1 MKRHLAGV
9 PVKKNVCYNESWL
22 VKNDNQPCPTLF
34 SPCIEGDSQCSHPTG
49 KRRRDTPVIQELMN
63 RADQRGFL
71 TFEDVLE
78 VLEGDEGEDVVALEA
93 LLDELD
99 ELGIELRRADDRTAD
114 PILDDSFE
122 QEELRDPEIG
132 DIEAVSPDDP
142 VGLYFRQMAQ
152 EPLLTA
158 QDEIMLA
165 RRIELG
171 KDAQEWLL
179 RLRKLSNDIQELRTV
194 MMTIRRTYQNIETQT
209 LLSRKSQEVG
219 LLTQIF
225 EDAHHL
231 SARMADLPLDE
242 ELAYRLQH
250 HTHNLESVLPGTRQD
265 YAWTETIRETMN
277 KGTLSNG
284 AFKAVDFAASLTG
297 IECCTNIASVMM
309 EDGQAAREHLGRAN
323 TRLVVSIAKR
333 YMGQGLPFPDLIQ
346 EGNVG
351 LMRAVD
357 KYDYRRGNRFSTYAT
372 WWIRQAIT
380 RALAQKT
387 RTIRIPLHMTERIRQ
402 MYRTAQNL
410 EQKLGRRPT
419 PEEIAIE
426 MDVQPDAI
434 RSMMD
439 ASQHAIALERP
450 VGDDGDSEFGDFLED
465 QDTPSPVESATQNL
479 LQETIEEVL
488 SELTPRQSHILRLR
502 FGLGGGEPHTLEEIA
517 NKFGLSRERIR
528 QLEKEALRRLRHPR
542 LAHNLRDYLH

>member
-1 MKRHLAGV
+1 MV
-9 PVKKNVCYNESWL
+9 PISNTSGGNGF
-22 VKNDNQPCPTLF
+22 Q
-34 SPCIEGDSQCSHPTG
+34 
-49 KRRRDTPVIQELMN
+49 VIQELMN
-63 RADQRGFL
+63 RADQRGYV

-78 VLEGDEGEDVVALEA
+78 LLDEDSDDVNAIEA
-93 LLDELD
+93 VLDELD
-99 ELGIELRRADDRTAD
+99 ELGIELRQEDMSSNEDIESRDGEFSPEEESHD
-114 PILDDSFE
+114 PGV
-122 QEELRDPEIG
+122 G
-132 DIEAVSPDDP
+132 DINAVSADDP

-158 QDEIMLA
+158 QEEIELA
-165 RRIELG
+165 KRIELG
-171 KDAQEWLL
+171 REAAD
-179 RLRKLSNDIQELRTV
+179 KLAER
-194 MMTIRRTYQNIETQT
+194 M
-209 LLSRKSQEVG
+209 
-219 LLTQIF
+219 
-225 EDAHHL
+225 
-231 SARMADLPLDE
+231 SASSVNE
-242 ELAYRLQH
+242 ECQW
-250 HTHNLESVLPGTRQD
+250 LESLI
-265 YAWTETIRETMN
+265 Y
-277 KGTLSNG
+277 
-284 AFKAVDFAASLTG
+284 
-297 IECCTNIASVMM
+297 
-309 EDGQAAREHLGRAN
+309 DGQAAREHLGRAN

-357 KYDYRRGNRFSTYAT
+357 KYDYKRGNRFSTYAT

-402 MYRTAQNL
+402 MYRTAQVL
-410 EQKLGRRPT
+410 EQTLGHRPT
-419 PEEIAIE
+419 PEEIAQE
-426 MDVQPDAI
+426 MELPPESV
-434 RSMMD
+434 RGMMD

-450 VGDDGDSEFGDFLED
+450 VGDDGDSEFGDFIED
-465 QDTPSPVESATQNL
+465 QDSPSPVEAATQHL

-542 LAHNLRDYLH
+542 LAHNLRDYLS

>member
-1 MKRHLAGV
+1 V
-9 PVKKNVCYNESWL
+9 VSI
-22 VKNDNQPCPTLF
+22 
-34 SPCIEGDSQCSHPTG
+34 S
-49 KRRRDTPVIQELMN
+49 DTPGGNVTQVIQELMN
-63 RADQRGFL
+63 RADQRGYV

-78 VLEGDEGEDVVALEA
+78 LLDEDSDDVNAIEA
-93 LLDELD
+93 VLDELD
-99 ELGIELRRADDRTAD
+99 ELGIELRQKKSEDDDDLLSHDNELEAEEEAQD
-114 PILDDSFE
+114 PGV
-122 QEELRDPEIG
+122 G
-132 DIEAVSPDDP
+132 DINAVSADDP

-158 QDEIMLA
+158 EEEIELAKRIEAGRKAAARLAGVDLEAGLDHELRMRIDGGQLSIEA
-165 RRIELG
+165 RRETPEPLAAV
-171 KDAQEWLL
+171 DPESDLAE
-179 RLRKLSNDIQELRTV
+179 RLR
-194 MMTIRRTYQNIETQT
+194 
-209 LLSRKSQEVG
+209 
-219 LLTQIF
+219 QIV
-225 EDAHHL
+225 A
-231 SARMADLPLDE
+231 
-242 ELAYRLQH
+242 
-250 HTHNLESVLPGTRQD
+250 
-265 YAWTETIRETMN
+265 
-277 KGTLSNG
+277 
-284 AFKAVDFAASLTG
+284 
-297 IECCTNIASVMM
+297 
-309 EDGQAAREHLGRAN
+309 DGQLAREHLGRAN

-357 KYDYRRGNRFSTYAT
+357 KYDYKRGNRFSTYAT

-402 MYRTAQNL
+402 MYRTAQVL
-410 EQKLGRRPT
+410 EQTLGHRPT
-419 PEEIAIE
+419 PEEIAKE
-426 MDVQPDAI
+426 MELPPESI
-434 RSMMD
+434 RGMMD

-450 VGDDGDSEFGDFLED
+450 VGDDGDSEFGDFIED
-465 QDTPSPVESATQNL
+465 QDSPSPVEAATQHL

-542 LAHNLRDYLH
+542 LAHNLRDYLS

>member
-1 MKRHLAGV
+1 M
-9 PVKKNVCYNESWL
+9 
-22 VKNDNQPCPTLF
+22 
-34 SPCIEGDSQCSHPTG
+34 
-49 KRRRDTPVIQELMN
+49 IQELLN
-63 RADQRGFL
+63 RADQRGYV

-78 VLEGDEGEDVVALEA
+78 VLDEDGDDVNAIENILY
-93 LLDELD
+93 ELD
-99 ELGIELRRADDRTAD
+99 ELGVELRQDNEQAD
-114 PILDDSFE
+114 PLMLA
-122 QEELRDPEIG
+122 EEGDPEFEPEEILQDPTVG
-132 DIEAVSPDDP
+132 DISAVSADDP

-158 QDEIMLA
+158 LEEIDLA
-165 RRIELG
+165 KRIEMG
-171 KDAQEWLL
+171 KQARETLL
-179 RLRKLSNDIQELRTV
+179 RMS
-194 MMTIRRTYQNIETQT
+194 
-209 LLSRKSQEVG
+209 SRDLYSEAW
-219 LLTQIF
+219 I
-225 EDAHHL
+225 AHL
-231 SARMADLPLDE
+231 E
-242 ELAYRLQH
+242 RL
-250 HTHNLESVLPGTRQD
+250 V
-265 YAWTETIRETMN
+265 Y
-277 KGTLSNG
+277 
-284 AFKAVDFAASLTG
+284 
-297 IECCTNIASVMM
+297 
-309 EDGQAAREHLGRAN
+309 DGQAAREHLGRAN

-357 KYDYRRGNRFSTYAT
+357 KYDYKRGNRFSTYAT

-402 MYRTAQNL
+402 MYRTAQSL
-410 EQKLGRRPT
+410 EQSLGRRPS
-419 PEEIAIE
+419 PEEIAAE
-426 MDVQPDAI
+426 MELPADTI

-450 VGDDGDSEFGDFLED
+450 VGDDGDSEFGDFIED
-465 QDTPSPVESATQNL
+465 QDSPSPVESATQHL

-542 LAHNLRDYLH
+542 LAHNLRDYLG

>member
-1 MKRHLAGV
+1 M
-9 PVKKNVCYNESWL
+9 
-22 VKNDNQPCPTLF
+22 
-34 SPCIEGDSQCSHPTG
+34 
-49 KRRRDTPVIQELMN
+49 IQELLN
-63 RADQRGFL
+63 RAEQRGYL
-71 TFEDVLE
+71 TYDDILDVLE
-78 VLEGDEGEDVVALEA
+78 DESDDVNAV
-93 LLDELD
+93 DVIIYELD
-99 ELGIELRRADDRTAD
+99 ELGIELRHDGEPLRR
-114 PILDDSFE
+114 
-122 QEELRDPEIG
+122 QEEIDLDFETEDILQDPDLG
-132 DIEAVSPDDP
+132 DINAVSPDDP

-158 QDEIMLA
+158 EEEIELA

-171 KDAQEWLL
+171 KKAADRINRPGARDRHTAEWMSMCE
-179 RLRKLSNDIQELRTV
+179 RI
-194 MMTIRRTYQNIETQT
+194 IR
-209 LLSRKSQEVG
+209 
-219 LLTQIF
+219 
-225 EDAHHL
+225 
-231 SARMADLPLDE
+231 
-242 ELAYRLQH
+242 
-250 HTHNLESVLPGTRQD
+250 
-265 YAWTETIRETMN
+265 
-277 KGTLSNG
+277 
-284 AFKAVDFAASLTG
+284 
-297 IECCTNIASVMM
+297 
-309 EDGQAAREHLGRAN
+309 DGQSAREHLGRAN

-357 KYDYRRGNRFSTYAT
+357 KYDYTRGNRFSTYAT

-402 MYRTAQNL
+402 MYRTAQSL
-410 EQKLGRRPT
+410 EQVMGRRPS
-419 PEEIAIE
+419 PEEIAAE
-426 MDVQPDAI
+426 MDMPADAI

-450 VGDDGDSEFGDFLED
+450 VGDDGDSEFGDFIED
-465 QDTPSPVESATQNL
+465 QDSPSPVESATQHL
-479 LQETIEEVL
+479 LEETIEEVL

-542 LAHNLRDYLH
+542 LAHNLRDYLG

>member
-1 MKRHLAGV
+1 
-9 PVKKNVCYNESWL
+9 
-22 VKNDNQPCPTLF
+22 
-34 SPCIEGDSQCSHPTG
+34 
-49 KRRRDTPVIQELMN
+49 MN
-63 RADQRGFL
+63 RAGQRGYV

-78 VLEGDEGEDVVALEA
+78 VLESDGEDVVAIEA
-93 LLDELD
+93 VLDELD
-99 ELGIELRRADDRTAD
+99 DLGIELRQDDNDHQEAD
-114 PILDDSFE
+114 PVIDEEFE
-122 QEELRDPEIG
+122 PEQIRDPEVG
-132 DIEAVSPDDP
+132 DINAVSADDP

-158 QDEIMLA
+158 GEEIELA
-165 RRIELG
+165 KRIERG
-171 KDAQEWLL
+171 KEAQEQL
-179 RLRKLSNDIQELRTV
+179 RNLNWHNGNTAFVENLR
-194 MMTIRRTYQNIETQT
+194 
-209 LLSRKSQEVG
+209 
-219 LLTQIF
+219 
-225 EDAHHL
+225 H
-231 SARMADLPLDE
+231 
-242 ELAYRLQH
+242 
-250 HTHNLESVLPGTRQD
+250 
-265 YAWTETIRETMN
+265 W
-277 KGTLSNG
+277 
-284 AFKAVDFAASLTG
+284 AA
-297 IECCTNIASVMM
+297 
-309 EDGQAAREHLGRAN
+309 DGQAAREHLGRAN

-357 KYDYRRGNRFSTYAT
+357 KYDYKRGNRFSTYAT

-402 MYRTAQNL
+402 MYRAAQLL
-410 EQKLGRRPT
+410 EQKLGRRPS
-419 PEEIAIE
+419 PEEIASE
-426 MDVQPDAI
+426 MGVPPENV

-450 VGDDGDSEFGDFLED
+450 VGDDGDSEFGDFIED
-465 QDTPSPVESATQNL
+465 QETPSPVDSATQHL

-542 LAHNLRDYLH
+542 LAHNLRDYLN

>member
-1 MKRHLAGV
+1 M
-9 PVKKNVCYNESWL
+9 
-22 VKNDNQPCPTLF
+22 
-34 SPCIEGDSQCSHPTG
+34 
-49 KRRRDTPVIQELMN
+49 IQELMN
-63 RADQRGFL
+63 RADQRGYV
-71 TFEDVLE
+71 TFAEVMELLE
-78 VLEGDEGEDVVALEA
+78 ADGEDDPGALETI
-93 LLDELD
+93 LEELD
-99 ELGIELRRADDRTAD
+99 ELGIELRQHEGEDDDYEGPPDSA
-114 PILDDSFE
+114 LDEFSDSEFE
-122 QEELRDPEIG
+122 TIEIEETLDASLG
-132 DIEAVSPDDP
+132 DISAVSADDP

-158 QDEIMLA
+158 DEEIELA
-165 RRIELG
+165 KRIELG
-171 KDAQEWLL
+171 REAQIQL
-179 RLRKLSNDIQELRTV
+179 RIVEVQFSGST
-194 MMTIRRTYQNIETQT
+194 RRTLNCM
-209 LLSRKSQEVG
+209 V
-219 LLTQIF
+219 
-225 EDAHHL
+225 
-231 SARMADLPLDE
+231 
-242 ELAYRLQH
+242 
-250 HTHNLESVLPGTRQD
+250 
-265 YAWTETIRETMN
+265 
-277 KGTLSNG
+277 
-284 AFKAVDFAASLTG
+284 
-297 IECCTNIASVMM
+297 

-357 KYDYRRGNRFSTYAT
+357 KYDYKRGNRFSTYAT

-402 MYRTAQNL
+402 MYRTAQVL
-410 EQKLGRRPT
+410 EQELGRRPT
-419 PEEIAIE
+419 PEEIAGE
-426 MDVQPDAI
+426 MDLPAEAI
-434 RSMMD
+434 RGMMD

-450 VGDDGDSEFGDFLED
+450 VGDDGDSEFGDFIED
-465 QDTPSPVESATQNL
+465 QDSPSPVESATQHL

-542 LAHNLRDYLH
+542 LAHNLRDYLS

>member
-1 MKRHLAGV
+1 MV
-9 PVKKNVCYNESWL
+9 PIS
-22 VKNDNQPCPTLF
+22 
-34 SPCIEGDSQCSHPTG
+34 G
-49 KRRRDTPVIQELMN
+49 TPGGNGTQVIQELMN
-63 RADQRGFL
+63 RADQRGYV

-78 VLEGDEGEDVVALEA
+78 LLDEDSDDVNAIEA
-93 LLDELD
+93 VLDELD
-99 ELGIELRRADDRTAD
+99 ELGIELRQDNAHDDDDLDTRDREFEAEEESHD
-114 PILDDSFE
+114 PGV
-122 QEELRDPEIG
+122 G
-132 DIEAVSPDDP
+132 DINAVSADDP

-158 QDEIMLA
+158 QEEIELA
-165 RRIELG
+165 KRIELG
-171 KDAQEWLL
+171 REA
-179 RLRKLSNDIQELRTV
+179 
-194 MMTIRRTYQNIETQT
+194 
-209 LLSRKSQEVG
+209 
-219 LLTQIF
+219 
-225 EDAHHL
+225 
-231 SARMADLPLDE
+231 E
-242 ELAYRLQH
+242 ELLP
-250 HTHNLESVLPGTRQD
+250 TMPPGTDEYERLLLLQ
-265 YAWTETIRETMN
+265 
-277 KGTLSNG
+277 L
-284 AFKAVDFAASLTG
+284 
-297 IECCTNIASVMM
+297 
-309 EDGQAAREHLGRAN
+309 DGQEAREHLGRAN

-357 KYDYRRGNRFSTYAT
+357 KYDYKRGNRFSTYAT

-402 MYRTAQNL
+402 MYRTAQVL
-410 EQKLGRRPT
+410 EQTLGHRPT
-419 PEEIAIE
+419 PEEIAKE
-426 MDVQPDAI
+426 MELPPESV
-434 RSMMD
+434 RGMMD

-450 VGDDGDSEFGDFLED
+450 VGDDGDSEFGDFIED
-465 QDTPSPVESATQNL
+465 QDSPSPVEAATQHL

-542 LAHNLRDYLH
+542 LAHNLRDYLS

>member
-1 MKRHLAGV
+1 MV
-9 PVKKNVCYNESWL
+9 PISKTSGGNENL
-22 VKNDNQPCPTLF
+22 
-34 SPCIEGDSQCSHPTG
+34 
-49 KRRRDTPVIQELMN
+49 VIQELMN
-63 RADQRGFL
+63 RADQRGYV

-78 VLEGDEGEDVVALEA
+78 LLDEDSDDVNAIEA
-93 LLDELD
+93 VLDELD
-99 ELGIELRRADDRTAD
+99 ELGIELRQHDLVHGNDLD
-114 PILDDSFE
+114 PQL
-122 QEELRDPEIG
+122 QEFQPEEESNDPGVG
-132 DIEAVSPDDP
+132 DINAVSADDP

-158 QDEIMLA
+158 LEEIELA
-165 RRIELG
+165 KRIELG
-171 KDAQEWLL
+171 RE
-179 RLRKLSNDIQELRTV
+179 
-194 MMTIRRTYQNIETQT
+194 M
-209 LLSRKSQEVG
+209 
-219 LLTQIF
+219 
-225 EDAHHL
+225 
-231 SARMADLPLDE
+231 
-242 ELAYRLQH
+242 AYRL
-250 HTHNLESVLPGTRQD
+250 E
-265 YAWTETIRETMN
+265 TET
-277 KGTLSNG
+277 
-284 AFKAVDFAASLTG
+284 FPPD
-297 IECCTNIASVMM
+297 ECAWMRKLV

-357 KYDYRRGNRFSTYAT
+357 KYDYKRGNRFSTYAT

-402 MYRTAQNL
+402 MYRTAQVL
-410 EQKLGRRPT
+410 EQTLGHRPT
-419 PEEIAIE
+419 PEEIAQE
-426 MDVQPDAI
+426 MELPAESV
-434 RSMMD
+434 RGMMD

-450 VGDDGDSEFGDFLED
+450 VGDDGDSEFGDFIED
-465 QDTPSPVESATQNL
+465 QDSPSPVEAATQHL

-542 LAHNLRDYLH
+542 LAHNLRDYLS

>member
-1 MKRHLAGV
+1 
-9 PVKKNVCYNESWL
+9 
-22 VKNDNQPCPTLF
+22 
-34 SPCIEGDSQCSHPTG
+34 
-49 KRRRDTPVIQELMN
+49 MN
-63 RADQRGFL
+63 RADQRGYVTYEEVMEL
-71 TFEDVLE
+71 MDIDGSDPVAIEMILE
-78 VLEGDEGEDVVALEA
+78 
-93 LLDELD
+93 ELD
-99 ELGIELRRADDRTAD
+99 DLGIELRHHEDDEGEDDHQGEDGLIKAEEEEHD
-114 PILDDSFE
+114 PT
-122 QEELRDPEIG
+122 IG
-132 DIEAVSPDDP
+132 DINAVSADDP

-158 QDEIMLA
+158 LEEIDLA
-165 RRIELG
+165 KRIELG
-171 KDAQEWLL
+171 RESQLQIDLLGDSPPVSTAQ
-179 RLRKLSNDIQELRTV
+179 
-194 MMTIRRTYQNIETQT
+194 
-209 LLSRKSQEVG
+209 
-219 LLTQIF
+219 
-225 EDAHHL
+225 A
-231 SARMADLPLDE
+231 
-242 ELAYRLQH
+242 LAIL
-250 HTHNLESVLPGTRQD
+250 
-265 YAWTETIRETMN
+265 I
-277 KGTLSNG
+277 
-284 AFKAVDFAASLTG
+284 
-297 IECCTNIASVMM
+297 

-357 KYDYRRGNRFSTYAT
+357 KYDYKRGNRFSTYAT

-402 MYRTAQNL
+402 MYRTAQTL
-410 EQKLGRRPT
+410 EQSLGRRPT
-419 PEEIAIE
+419 PEEIAAE
-426 MDVQPDAI
+426 MGVPPENV

-450 VGDDGDSEFGDFLED
+450 VGDEGDSEFGDFIED
-465 QDTPSPVESATQNL
+465 QDAPTPVETATQHL

-488 SELTPRQSHILRLR
+488 AELTPRQSHILRLR

-542 LAHNLRDYLH
+542 LAHNLRDYLS

>member
-1 MKRHLAGV
+1 
-9 PVKKNVCYNESWL
+9 
-22 VKNDNQPCPTLF
+22 
-34 SPCIEGDSQCSHPTG
+34 
-49 KRRRDTPVIQELMN
+49 VIQELLN
-63 RADQRGFL
+63 RADQRGYV

-78 VLEGDEGEDVVALEA
+78 VLEEEGDDVTAIESILY
-93 LLDELD
+93 ELD
-99 ELGIELRRADDRTAD
+99 ELGVELRQEHEPPDRLMLIEEEEMMDFEPEEILQD
-114 PILDDSFE
+114 PAV
-122 QEELRDPEIG
+122 G
-132 DIEAVSPDDP
+132 DITAVSPDDP

-158 QDEIMLA
+158 QEEIDLA
-165 RRIELG
+165 KRIELG
-171 KDAQEWLL
+171 KQA
-179 RLRKLSNDIQELRTV
+179 
-194 MMTIRRTYQNIETQT
+194 
-209 LLSRKSQEVG
+209 
-219 LLTQIF
+219 
-225 EDAHHL
+225 
-231 SARMADLPLDE
+231 
-242 ELAYRLQH
+242 
-250 HTHNLESVLPGTRQD
+250 
-265 YAWTETIRETMN
+265 RETLFRLGRE
-277 KGTLSNG
+277 KCSDHIYVQLERLIS
-284 AFKAVDFAASLTG
+284 
-297 IECCTNIASVMM
+297 
-309 EDGQAAREHLGRAN
+309 DGQAAREHLGRAN

-357 KYDYRRGNRFSTYAT
+357 KYDYKRGNRFSTYAT

-402 MYRTAQNL
+402 MYRIAQSL
-410 EQKLGRRPT
+410 EQSLGRRPS
-419 PEEIAIE
+419 PEEIAFE
-426 MDVQPDAI
+426 MDLPADTI
-434 RSMMD
+434 RGMMD

-450 VGDDGDSEFGDFLED
+450 VGDDGDSEFGDFIED
-465 QDTPSPVESATQNL
+465 QDSPSPVESATQHM

-542 LAHNLRDYLH
+542 LAHNLRDYLS

>member
-1 MKRHLAGV
+1 
-9 PVKKNVCYNESWL
+9 
-22 VKNDNQPCPTLF
+22 
-34 SPCIEGDSQCSHPTG
+34 
-49 KRRRDTPVIQELMN
+49 MN
-63 RADQRGFL
+63 RADQQGYV

-78 VLEGDEGEDVVALEA
+78 ILGEDGDDVAAIEA
-93 LLDELD
+93 VLDELD
-99 ELGIELRRADDRTAD
+99 ELGIELRQHDEQTFAAGAPDGDDEFGAEESLSD
-114 PILDDSFE
+114 PSV
-122 QEELRDPEIG
+122 G
-132 DIEAVSPDDP
+132 DINAVSADDP

-158 QDEIMLA
+158 EEEIDLA
-165 RRIELG
+165 KRIERG
-171 KDAQEWLL
+171 REAQAKLEQLNSRSNPTL
-179 RLRKLSNDIQELRTV
+179 RREL
-194 MMTIRRTYQNIETQT
+194 Q
-209 LLSRKSQEVG
+209 
-219 LLTQIF
+219 
-225 EDAHHL
+225 A
-231 SARMADLPLDE
+231 
-242 ELAYRLQH
+242 LA
-250 HTHNLESVLPGTRQD
+250 N
-265 YAWTETIRETMN
+265 
-277 KGTLSNG
+277 
-284 AFKAVDFAASLTG
+284 
-297 IECCTNIASVMM
+297 
-309 EDGQAAREHLGRAN
+309 DGQAAREHLGRAN

-357 KYDYRRGNRFSTYAT
+357 KYDYKRGNRFSTYAT

-402 MYRTAQNL
+402 MYRTAQIL
-410 EQKLGRRPT
+410 EQNLGRRPT
-419 PEEIAIE
+419 PEEIAQE
-426 MDVQPDAI
+426 MELPAEAV

-450 VGDDGDSEFGDFLED
+450 VGDDGDSEFGDFIED
-465 QDTPSPVESATQNL
+465 QDSPSPLESATQHL

-528 QLEKEALRRLRHPR
+528 QLEKEALRRLRHPK
-542 LAHNLRDYLH
+542 LAHNLRDYLS

>member
-1 MKRHLAGV
+1 MFEQPLTENDG
-9 PVKKNVCYNESWL
+9 PVSETSGGNG
-22 VKNDNQPCPTLF
+22 
-34 SPCIEGDSQCSHPTG
+34 IH
-49 KRRRDTPVIQELMN
+49 VIQELMN
-63 RADQRGFL
+63 RADQRGYV

-78 VLEGDEGEDVVALEA
+78 LLDDESDDANAIESV
-93 LLDELD
+93 LDELD
-99 ELGIELRRADDRTAD
+99 ELGIELRQHESDHEVDADNPDAEFRAAEESHD
-114 PILDDSFE
+114 PGV
-122 QEELRDPEIG
+122 G
-132 DIEAVSPDDP
+132 DINAVSADDP

-158 QDEIMLA
+158 QEEIDLA
-165 RRIELG
+165 MRIELG
-171 KDAQEWLL
+171 REASA
-179 RLRKLSNDIQELRTV
+179 KLDNPDLHFSAEECLELQR
-194 MMTIRRTYQNIETQT
+194 
-209 LLSRKSQEVG
+209 
-219 LLTQIF
+219 QI
-225 EDAHHL
+225 
-231 SARMADLPLDE
+231 
-242 ELAYRLQH
+242 
-250 HTHNLESVLPGTRQD
+250 
-265 YAWTETIRETMN
+265 
-277 KGTLSNG
+277 
-284 AFKAVDFAASLTG
+284 
-297 IECCTNIASVMM
+297 
-309 EDGQAAREHLGRAN
+309 EDGQLAREHLGRAN

-357 KYDYRRGNRFSTYAT
+357 KYDYKRGNRFSTYAT

-402 MYRTAQNL
+402 MYRTAQVL
-410 EQKLGRRPT
+410 EQALGHRPT
-419 PEEIAIE
+419 PEEIASE
-426 MDVQPDAI
+426 MELPPESV
-434 RSMMD
+434 RGMMD

-450 VGDDGDSEFGDFLED
+450 VGDDGDSEFGDFIED
-465 QDTPSPVESATQNL
+465 QDSPSPVEAATQHL

-542 LAHNLRDYLH
+542 LAHNLRDYLS

>member
-1 MKRHLAGV
+1 MV
-9 PVKKNVCYNESWL
+9 PVSDTSGGNE
-22 VKNDNQPCPTLF
+22 
-34 SPCIEGDSQCSHPTG
+34 I
-49 KRRRDTPVIQELMN
+49 RVIQELMN
-63 RADQRGFL
+63 RADQRGYV

-78 VLEGDEGEDVVALEA
+78 LLDEDSDDVNAIEA
-93 LLDELD
+93 VLDELD
-99 ELGIELRRADDRTAD
+99 ELGIELRQQEVEPRDDFDLGDEFQPEEEPQD
-114 PILDDSFE
+114 PGV
-122 QEELRDPEIG
+122 G
-132 DIEAVSPDDP
+132 DINAVSADDP

-158 QDEIMLA
+158 QEEIELA
-165 RRIELG
+165 KRIELG
-171 KDAQEWLL
+171 REAAERLRTMTLSLEECEW
-179 RLRKLSNDIQELRTV
+179 LRKLV
-194 MMTIRRTYQNIETQT
+194 
-209 LLSRKSQEVG
+209 
-219 LLTQIF
+219 
-225 EDAHHL
+225 
-231 SARMADLPLDE
+231 
-242 ELAYRLQH
+242 
-250 HTHNLESVLPGTRQD
+250 
-265 YAWTETIRETMN
+265 
-277 KGTLSNG
+277 
-284 AFKAVDFAASLTG
+284 
-297 IECCTNIASVMM
+297 
-309 EDGQAAREHLGRAN
+309 EDGQSAREHLGRAN

-357 KYDYRRGNRFSTYAT
+357 KYDYKRGNRFSTYAT

-402 MYRTAQNL
+402 MYRTAQVL
-410 EQKLGRRPT
+410 EQTLGHRPT
-419 PEEIAIE
+419 PEEIAKE
-426 MDVQPDAI
+426 MELPPESV
-434 RSMMD
+434 RGMMD

-450 VGDDGDSEFGDFLED
+450 VGDDGDSEFGDFIED
-465 QDTPSPVESATQNL
+465 QDSPSPVEAATQHL

-542 LAHNLRDYLH
+542 LAHNLRDYLS